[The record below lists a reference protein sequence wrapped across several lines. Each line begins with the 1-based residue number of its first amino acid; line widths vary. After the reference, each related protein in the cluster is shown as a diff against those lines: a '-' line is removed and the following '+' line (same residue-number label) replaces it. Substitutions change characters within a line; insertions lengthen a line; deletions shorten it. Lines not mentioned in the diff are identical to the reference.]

1 MNIYV
6 VKNERNEEVAA
17 YTDAQHAK
25 RVAAEFEQATVRRH
39 HVETLKCET
48 ETETETEVEDSPAV

>member
-25 RVAAEFEQATVRRH
+25 KIAAEFEQATVHRY
-39 HVETLKCET
+39 HVEELRCED
-48 ETETETEVEDSPAV
+48 EVEESPAV